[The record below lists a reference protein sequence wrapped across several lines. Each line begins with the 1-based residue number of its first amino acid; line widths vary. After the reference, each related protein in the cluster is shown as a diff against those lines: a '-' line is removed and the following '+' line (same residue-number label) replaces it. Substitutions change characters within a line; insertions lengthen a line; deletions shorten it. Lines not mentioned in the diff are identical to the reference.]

1 GSTIQIEGNP
11 VEVVGVSAPGLQLP
25 DRRTDLWMPVQ
36 IDPAREAVNWHRF
49 QAVGRLRDGVTPDAA
64 QSDLARLLGQFA
76 EAMPNAYGGGFMEH
90 SHFAVEVEP
99 LRSQVVGD
107 IVRVLWVLLAA
118 VGIVLLIACANVANL
133 FLVRMEARRREVAV
147 RTALGASRGDLALR
161 YLTESVV
168 VALLAGA
175 GALLLA
181 YGGIQLLLA
190 LSPEGIP
197 RLSEIALGWKGVAFT
212 ALVALGTGVI
222 LGLLPSLRRGENFAA
237 LRQGARG
244 MTASRGQNT
253 VRGAL
258 VIGEIALALVLLAGA
273 GLMLRTVQQLR
284 SVDPGVDPQGVLTL
298 DLSLPAANYRGY
310 EPVSQFYQE
319 LSTRVAALPGVTAV
333 GATQQLPLKG
343 GSGCALVFTDDPV
356 AQERNNECFAS
367 TIQVTPGYFRALG
380 IPVRGSAPSWS
391 DAERRSG
398 EVVVSRALAER
409 LWPGEDAIG
418 KGIRGNG
425 SEPPFYRIVGV
436 AGDVRANGLD
446 QPPVEQVYFPMLPIE
461 GAPLWSP
468 PHSMTLAV
476 RTATARPED
485 LTAAIR
491 RLVAEMDPAVPI
503 GSVQT
508 MRQVIAGSTARTSFT
523 MLLLG
528 IAAGVALLLGVIGLY
543 GVVSFVVEQRRGE
556 IGVRMALGAS
566 TRQIAGMVVG
576 QSTRLAVAGV
586 VLGVLASLAVTRVL
600 QSLLFETSP
609 TDPLTLAAVSLLL
622 TGVALVAAYLPAR
635 RAARVDPMIALRAD

>member
-1 GSTIQIEGNP
+1 MEQLLQNTRLALRTLLRSPGFTAVAVLTLALGIGATTAIFSVVNSVVLEPLDYPASDRLVHLEHPVPGLNPDWKWGLSEGGYFHLREHNRSFEEIGVYELWNLTLVGEGSAERVEAAAVSANLFGVLGGRPHLGRLLLPQENQRGESGTRVAVLDYDFWRTRFGADPAMVGSTIQIEGNP

-64 QSDLARLLGQFA
+64 QSDLARLLGQFS
-76 EAMPNAYGGGFMEH
+76 EAMPNAYGGDFMER

-273 GLMLRTVQQLR
+273 GLMLRTFQQLR

-367 TIQVTPGYFRALG
+367 TIQVTPDYFRALG

-409 LWPGEDAIG
+409 LWAGEDAIG

-468 PHSMTLAV
+468 P
-476 RTATARPED
+476 
-485 LTAAIR
+485 
-491 RLVAEMDPAVPI
+491 
-503 GSVQT
+503 
-508 MRQVIAGSTARTSFT
+508 
-523 MLLLG
+523 
-528 IAAGVALLLGVIGLY
+528 
-543 GVVSFVVEQRRGE
+543 
-556 IGVRMALGAS
+556 
-566 TRQIAGMVVG
+566 
-576 QSTRLAVAGV
+576 
-586 VLGVLASLAVTRVL
+586 
-600 QSLLFETSP
+600 
-609 TDPLTLAAVSLLL
+609 
-622 TGVALVAAYLPAR
+622 
-635 RAARVDPMIALRAD
+635 